1 MPDTWV
7 TDLTHFLDETGEIVS
22 VPAPAK
28 ALAEYFVAIVFMA
41 SFPDPEYPPEY
52 KVKCRRR
59 PHRKPCL
66 EEIVGFIDPET
77 DGIVW
82 MCPKCHDR
90 GLISNWRGSMW
101 DLSGSGKV
109 LH

>member
-22 VPAPAK
+22 EPAQAK

-41 SFPDPEYPPEY
+41 SFPDPEYPVEY
-52 KVKCRRR
+52 KVTCRRR

-82 MCPKCHDR
+82 KCPKCHDC

-101 DLSGSGKV
+101 DLSDLGEV
-109 LH
+109 AH